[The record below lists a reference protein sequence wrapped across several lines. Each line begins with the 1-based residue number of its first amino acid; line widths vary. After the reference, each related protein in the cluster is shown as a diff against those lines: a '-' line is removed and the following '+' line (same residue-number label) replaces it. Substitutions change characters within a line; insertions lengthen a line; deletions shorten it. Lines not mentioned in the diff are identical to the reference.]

1 MDNLVSFLIEKL
13 GSIPKLIDACS
24 FYITCAGIKEIANPI
39 IFFIFIIIG
48 YRVIS
53 KFMEIAKDEFSR

>member
-1 MDNLVSFLIEKL
+1 MDNLVSFLVEKL

-39 IFFIFIIIG
+39 IFFTFMVLG
-48 YRVIS
+48 YRVVL
-53 KFMEIAKDEFSR
+53 KFFEIAKDEFSR